1 MAYDNLGRTIQ
12 SKKLREKNVETF
24 DAANVVNEGKIS
36 DDVESILTVSFD
48 CSSDEWIL
56 NLSCIYYIC
65 FNKSWFDIYKVV
77 NDIILS

>member
-24 DAANVVNEGKIS
+24 DAANVVSEGKIS

-48 CSSDEWIL
+48 CSSDE
-56 NLSCIYYIC
+56 
-65 FNKSWFDIYKVV
+65 
-77 NDIILS
+77 

>member
-1 MAYDNLGRTIQ
+1 
-12 SKKLREKNVETF
+12 
-24 DAANVVNEGKIS
+24 
-36 DDVESILTVSFD
+36 VSFD

>member
-1 MAYDNLGRTIQ
+1 M
-12 SKKLREKNVETF
+12 ETF
-24 DAANVVNEGKIS
+24 DAVNVVSEGKIS
-36 DDVESILTVSFD
+36 DDVESIPTVSFD